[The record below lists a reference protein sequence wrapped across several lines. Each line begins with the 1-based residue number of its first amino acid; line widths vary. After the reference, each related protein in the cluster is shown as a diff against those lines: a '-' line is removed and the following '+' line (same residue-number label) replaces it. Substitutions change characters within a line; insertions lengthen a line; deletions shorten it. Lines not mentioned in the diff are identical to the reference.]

1 MKKIIGLILCLS
13 FVMTAAGCGDKEDVR
28 GTVEASVTEAAETT
42 TAQNNDDSTAET
54 TAALEEET
62 SEEEAEEE
70 NFSFG
75 AVNSNIYENKFIGI
89 GCKLDSNWTFYDD
102 EQIKQ
107 INNISADVL
116 DEDIADMINSA
127 DIIYDMYASYSD
139 GLSNI
144 NINLENI
151 GALQYVS
158 FDVAEN
164 YEKAGSVLRDSYE
177 NMGYSIDR
185 MEPVK
190 IEIDGKEFDGMNVQ
204 ASSDS
209 LVMYQTL
216 FGTKCGGKYVASITV
231 TSFNEDITQD
241 IVDTF
246 YLTD

>member
-28 GTVEASVTEAAETT
+28 GTVETSVTEAAET
-42 TAQNNDDSTAET
+42 AEVQNDDDSAAE
-54 TAALEEET
+54 A
-62 SEEEAEEE
+62 AEEE
-70 NFSFG
+70 DFSFG
-75 AVNSNIYENKFIGI
+75 SVNSNVYENKFIGI
-89 GCKLDSNWTFYDD
+89 GCKLDNNWTFYDD

-107 INNISADVL
+107 LNNITMDAIDEDVAEMINN
-116 DEDIADMINSA
+116 A

-139 GLSNI
+139 EMTNI

-151 GALQYVS
+151 GVLQYAS

-164 YEKAGSVLRDSYE
+164 FEKNKSILSDTYE
-177 NMGYSIDR
+177 NMGYSVES

-190 IEIDGKEFDGMNVQ
+190 IEIDGKEFDGMCVK
-204 ASSDS
+204 ASIDS

-216 FGTKCGGKYVASITV
+216 FGIKCGGKYLASVTV
-231 TSFNEDITQD
+231 TSFNDDITQD